1 MNLTFYFPFL
11 DRQMHITIDTVKLL
25 RTSEIPTPY
34 TRCTLSRSLLPGE
47 NIYVFINDKP
57 MNNVFQDSLNK
68 LQYLLDHSRIYT
80 RIDRHGYHRC
90 EVRGLRNKQKWSADL
105 FYQESGKI

>member
-11 DRQMHITIDTVKLL
+11 DRQMDITIDTVKLSRADGIL
-25 RTSEIPTPY
+25 KPY
-34 TRCTLSRSLLPGE
+34 TRCNLSRSLLPGE

-57 MNNVFQDSLNK
+57 MNNFSRDSANG
-68 LQYLLDHSRIYT
+68 LQYLLDHSRIYPP
-80 RIDRHGYHRC
+80 IDRHGYHRC

-105 FYQESGKI
+105 FYQEPGKV